1 MTNSKTFIAD
11 VLKGVSIGTA
21 NVIPGVSGGTM
32 AVITGIF
39 EKLLNTV
46 KSFNLN
52 ALKLLIAGNLTEL
65 KKQIDFPF
73 VIAIGT
79 GMILAIFTMAKL
91 FGYLFDHYPI
101 LIWAFFFGL
110 ITPSVYYVSKSID
123 KWSLAVIFSFAIG
136 TLAAISLAF
145 LSPAVENKS
154 FVYVF
159 ICGILSISAMI
170 LPGIS
175 GSFVLIL
182 MGNYQLIV
190 LRSIS
195 AMDLTILIPFA
206 LGCLVGLVA
215 FAHLLS
221 YIIKRFKNP
230 ATAVLTGFVA
240 GSLIF
245 VWPWK
250 TAVFALDSMGQ
261 IIQRKGENVVL
272 RYDRYLPDTLNT
284 ETILAIALAFIG
296 ALIVIGIEKK
306 ASK

>member
-39 EKLLNTV
+39 EKLLLTV
-46 KSFNLN
+46 KSFNPN
-52 ALKLLIAGNLTEL
+52 ALKLLVKGNFTEL

-73 VIAIGT
+73 VMAIGI
-79 GMILAIFTMAKL
+79 GMLLAILTMARL
-91 FGYLFDHYPI
+91 FGFLFEHYPI
-101 LIWAFFFGL
+101 LVWAFFFGL

-123 KWSLAVIFSFAIG
+123 RWSLSVVLSFIIG
-136 TLAAISLAF
+136 TMAALSLAF

-154 FVYVF
+154 FLYVF
-159 ICGILSISAMI
+159 MCGALSISAMI
-170 LPGIS
+170 LPGVS

-190 LRSIS
+190 LKSIS
-195 AMDLTILIPFA
+195 AMDLSILIPFG

-250 TAVFALDSMGQ
+250 TAVFALDSMGN
-261 IIQRKGENVVL
+261 ILQRKGENIVL
-272 RYDRYLPDTLNT
+272 RYDRYVPDTLNT
-284 ETILAIALAFIG
+284 ETILAIALAVIG

>member
-1 MTNSKTFIAD
+1 MTNSKQFIAD
-11 VLKGVSIGTA
+11 VLKGISIGTA

-46 KSFNLN
+46 KSFNPN
-52 ALKLLIAGNLTEL
+52 ALKLLLKGDITEL

-79 GMILAIFTMAKL
+79 GMVIAIFTMAKL
-91 FGYLFDHYPI
+91 FGFLFDHYPV
-101 LIWAFFFGL
+101 LVWAFFFGL
-110 ITPSVYYVSKSID
+110 IAPSIYYVSKSVD
-123 KWSLAVIFSFAIG
+123 KWSAPVILSFAIG
-136 TLAAISLAF
+136 AVAALSLAF

-154 FVYVF
+154 FMYVLL
-159 ICGILSISAMI
+159 CGVLSISAMI

-190 LRSIS
+190 LKSIS
-195 AMDLTILIPFA
+195 AMDMSILIPFG
-206 LGCLVGLVA
+206 LGCVAGLIA

-230 ATAVLTGFVA
+230 ATAVLTGFVV

-261 IIQRKGENVVL
+261 ILQRKGENVVL
-272 RYDRYLPDTLNT
+272 KYDRFIPDNLDT
-284 ETILAIALAFIG
+284 ETVLAISLAIIG
-296 ALIVIGIEKK
+296 ALIVIGIEKR